1 MFSFATIALTIFH
14 IPFVTPLAHSYLIG
28 VQSKLFKDYLSTIEQ
43 AAEQPTS
50 PELPPGMTL
59 TIEK

>member
-1 MFSFATIALTIFH
+1 MFMFATVALSMLH
-14 IPFVTPLAHSYLIG
+14 IPFVTPLAHSYLAS
-28 VQSKLFKDYLSTIEQ
+28 VQSKLIMDYFSVIEQ
-43 AAEQPTS
+43 AAEQPAS